1 MNKIYKSTL
10 LKLST
15 LSPIFGRRL
24 LDEALCKI
32 DRTPDNVAATDMIT
46 ILKKELNP
54 LLFKKEMSKTGML
67 NAGAGLIIT
76 DRHDKITYL
85 NPIAKSLLETLKK
98 ERRGDDFHLL
108 CEAGFCLS
116 LKETSRVRVIGA
128 RLGNTIYNS
137 SIAPIFDENQVIVG
151 TVSIVL
157 DVTLY
162 DELENE
168 ALEYVKKL
176 KAEIQNRL
184 EAEHRLIEN
193 QAAMVRSSKL
203 ASLGEMGAGIAHEI
217 NNPLSVIKLSCELI
231 DEQIRCG
238 EVDIESIGD
247 LIRSSNN
254 AIGKISEI
262 ITSMKNLAR
271 RSEDLPVSSVSASE
285 ILDGVI
291 SLYQARFDQKGV
303 AFSIIGKEEFGKA
316 HVLCRASEIGQVLVD
331 LFNNALDALADLDE
345 KWVKVKLEKENEM
358 FKFSVIDSG
367 AGIPKEIR
375 QEIFEPFFTT
385 KGVGEGTGLG
395 LSISSKIIE
404 ANKGK
409 LLLDEKYSYTKFDIY
424 LPLASTD
431 Q

>member
-24 LDEALCKI
+24 LDEALRKI
-32 DRTPDNVAATDMIT
+32 DKTPDNVAATDMIT
-46 ILKKELNP
+46 ILKRYLNP
-54 LLFKKEMSKTGML
+54 LLFKKRMAKTGML

-85 NPIAKSLLETLKK
+85 NPFAKSLLEKLKK
-98 ERRGDDFHLL
+98 ERKGGDFHLL

-116 LKETSRVRVIGA
+116 LREASRVRVIGA
-128 RLGNTIYNS
+128 KLGNAIYNS

-231 DEQIRCG
+231 NEQISSG
-238 EVDIESIGD
+238 EIDIVAIGD
-247 LIRSSNN
+247 LIRNSNN
-254 AIGKISEI
+254 AIGKITEI

-271 RSEDLPVSSVSASE
+271 RSEDLPVTSVSAAE
-285 ILDGVI
+285 ILEGVI
-291 SLYQARFDQKGV
+291 SLYQPRFDQKGV
-303 AFSIIGKEEFGKA
+303 IFSIEGKEEFGETQ
-316 HVLCRASEIGQVLVD
+316 VQCRASEIGQVLVD
-331 LFNNALDALADLDE
+331 LFNNALDAVADLDE
-345 KWVKVKLEKENEM
+345 KWVKVKLEKEKDM

-395 LSISSKIIE
+395 LSISSKILE

-409 LLLDEKYSYTKFDIY
+409 LLLDENYSYTKFDIY
-424 LPLASTD
+424 LPFASAD